1 MKQFLIL
8 ISVIMILLAVGC
20 SSEGS
25 AQQETK
31 PANATPVIV
40 QVVQP
45 GDFKEYINVTGTV
58 AANKRVQLLAEE
70 GGTLQKII
78 RKKGSYVKNGD
89 TLAIIENKI
98 LEAGFREARAA
109 LQQAELD
116 YNSKKVIFQKRAI
129 SENEYL
135 LSKYSYERALAAFEL
150 AKTRYSK
157 LFITAPF
164 AGLVNERYY
173 DVGAYAQPM
182 SPMFELIDNRKMKV
196 IAGVAERYIQFIR
209 PGTPAI
215 ITFDAFPGL
224 TIEAQVTYTS
234 RSLNPLNRTFKAEIE
249 IPNDDRRLAPDMV
262 ANVKLLR
269 QAYADKIIV
278 PLDAVIETEQGRYVF
293 VEEDGKAKKVNVDFL
308 AVYQDSA
315 LVSGLNVRDH
325 LVTIGQQNLTE
336 GDSVY
341 VPDEADLQP

>member
-1 MKQFLIL
+1 MKLYFAIFFVFGLLIF
-8 ISVIMILLAVGC
+8 AGC
-20 SSEGS
+20 SSDGT
-25 AQQETK
+25 AQQETQ
-31 PANATPVIV
+31 PANAIPVIT
-40 QVVQP
+40 QVIQP
-45 GDFKEYINVTGTV
+45 GDFMEYIDITGTV
-58 AANKRVQLLAEE
+58 AANKRIKLLAEE
-70 GGTLQKII
+70 SGTLKKIL

-98 LEAGFREARAA
+98 LEASFREAQAA
-109 LQQAELD
+109 LHQAELD
-116 YNSKKVIFQKRAI
+116 YKSKRVIYQKKAI

-135 LSKYSYERALAAFEL
+135 LSKYGYERALAAFEL

-182 SPMFELIDNRKMKV
+182 SPLFDLIDNSKMK
-196 IAGVAERYIQFIR
+196 IIGGVAERYLQDIQT
-209 PGTPAI
+209 GTPAI

-224 TIEAQVTYTS
+224 IIEAEVTYTS
-234 RSLNPLNRTFKAEIE
+234 RSINPLNRTFKVEIE
-249 IPNDDRRLAPDMV
+249 IPNRNRQLAPDMV

-269 QAYADKIIV
+269 KSYMDKIVV
-278 PLDAVIETEQGRYVF
+278 PLDAVIESEQGRYVF
-293 VEEDGKAKKVNVDFL
+293 VEEKGKAKKVNVDFL

-315 LVSGLNVRDH
+315 LVSGLNAGAH

-341 VPDEADLQP
+341 VPDAADLQP